1 MLTQLNNI
9 IEIHKLVLL
18 LLVRKVNNKIIKTS
32 EYITINVYINDVNS
46 NCNLAIVRFIT
57 KIYLINNLK
66 INLFIEINMLKL
78 QKIILNFDYYLVR
91 INVCINFIVFI
102 NVINRTNLY
111 IKRIIRIRKIFII

>member
-1 MLTQLNNI
+1 MLTQLDNI